1 MVGAVTPVIVTPR
14 AEERV
19 DGSVV
24 EIVLA
29 ADSAPVGLS
38 KMSRTLTLTLADV
51 TVSDASDAFG
61 NIVRRLERKV
71 VPSKDSTVPAAVNTT
86 FTTL

>member
-1 MVGAVTPVIVTPR
+1 M
-14 AEERV
+14 
-19 DGSVV
+19 
-24 EIVLA
+24 LA

-61 NIVRRLERKV
+61 NMVGGLTGRQCHQRTPQCLQR
-71 VPSKDSTVPAAVNTT
+71 
-86 FTTL
+86 